1 MNITFPT
8 VTTITAINLK
18 NTKNIRNISPKNIT
32 STITM
37 MMMTID

>member
-37 MMMTID
+37 MMTID

>member
-8 VTTITAINLK
+8 VTTIIAQNLR
-18 NTKNIRNISPKNIT
+18 NTKNIRNTSPKNIT

-37 MMMTID
+37 MMTID